1 MTDQE
6 LEERIA
12 AFARW
17 HYEFEFDGG
26 IRTPVPWPGQI
37 NRHRQRRRYFF
48 DRLLALMGGS
58 LSGHRVLDLGCN
70 AGLWSLSSLESGA
83 DFVLGIDANQTYIDQ
98 AELVFEAKGVERS
111 RYDFVRGNIFEQQ
124 LDGQFDVVLC
134 LGIMEVSAKP
144 VELFELMCGA
154 GAQVIVID
162 TVVSLARSSYF
173 ELAKLHEPRNRVD
186 HELVLLPSVQAVVE
200 LAAEFGLQTVPLAP
214 NMTDYAGMDDYREQ
228 RRLAFICA
236 GDGVSLAGLPR
247 AAPARPPAV
256 RWLEQMSSARLG
268 GRRRS

>member
-1 MTDQE
+1 VTDQE

-48 DRLLALMGGS
+48 DPLLALLGGS

-70 AGLWSLSSLESGA
+70 AGLWSLSALESGA
-83 DFVLGIDANQTYIDQ
+83 EFVLGIDANQTYIDQ

-111 RYDFVRGNIFEQQ
+111 RFSFVRGNIFEQQ
-124 LDGQFDVVLC
+124 LEEQFDVVLC

-144 VELFELMCGA
+144 VELFELMCAA
-154 GAQVIVID
+154 GARVIVID
-162 TVVSLARSSYF
+162 TVISLARSSFF
-173 ELAKLHEPRNRVD
+173 EVAKIQEPRNRVD
-186 HELVLLPSVQAVVE
+186 HELVLLPSMQAVVE
-200 LAAEFGLQTVPLAP
+200 LAAEFGLQSVPLAY

-236 GDGVSLAGLPR
+236 GDGVSLAGLAR
-247 AAPARPPAV
+247 AAPTRPQAV
-256 RWLEQMSSARLG
+256 RWLEQVSSARLG